1 MSALTLFGEVIDMQ
15 KRVVIGNEVYRLKF
29 FINGWEEGE
38 GYFRSIGRFGDAKME
53 QMAAGKT
60 IERDGDTF
68 CIRYEDE
75 DGHQHTVNDILSRS

>member
-1 MSALTLFGEVIDMQ
+1 MQ
-15 KRVVIGNEVYRLKF
+15 KRVVIGSEVYRLKF

-60 IERDGDTF
+60 SERDGDTF

-75 DGHQHTVNDILSRS
+75 YGHRYTVDDVLNGNV